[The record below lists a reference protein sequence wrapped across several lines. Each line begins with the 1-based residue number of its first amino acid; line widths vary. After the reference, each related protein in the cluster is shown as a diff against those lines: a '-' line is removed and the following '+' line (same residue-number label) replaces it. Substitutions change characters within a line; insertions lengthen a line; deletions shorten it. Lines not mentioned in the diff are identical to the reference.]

1 MTRTDCIIDRQ
12 LSSRTGKWI
21 AGGHMHMNTYVHLHI
36 YSHTHAHTQ
45 RQKIN
50 ESL

>member
-1 MTRTDCIIDRQ
+1 MTRTDCTIDRQ

-21 AGGHMHMNTYVHLHI
+21 AGGHMHMNTYIHLYIPIHM
-36 YSHTHAHTQ
+36 HTHTGK
-45 RQKIN
+45 KIS